1 MKKLF
6 YAFPILWIFIP
17 ILFFSCSEEPIPYEL
32 SEGDVISFRI
42 DPDPTSFFRS
52 YQTAPEMGGLPELYY
67 GQRDG
72 FSEIYTLVEV
82 YPVSTPFFLDTTY
95 SSDSTSY
102 NFVDSIKSVT
112 FSLTLENADD
122 SLSFPELFYYSGDG
136 DTTIFLE
143 NESSFYTVGST
154 LEKIELDSLIS
165 FTDTLENV
173 HFSFDATSLFNNYM
187 LDITRLN
194 SYTFKISGDGETD
207 SLVAFTNPKLEV
219 QFSRTME
226 IPDSTWDSTWVDTAT
241 YTARYKL
248 IIVNPGEWEEGDSTT
263 FSIGRAKGLKSILR
277 FNLDTLSM
285 LPDNIIF
292 KDADLY
298 LKCENTVT
306 KSSFKVLAYPL
317 NDSLDDNQ
325 FSKETRDST
334 NVNDLIGNTSA
345 IIDTLDGFLVLN
357 VRNYLNYI
365 YLEQLPQYGLQ
376 LSSSIDND
384 DPFSIVTFIN
394 DNTFKPYILMR
405 YVATN

>member
-42 DPDPTSFFRS
+42 DPDSTSYFRS
-52 YQTAPEMGGLPELYY
+52 YQTAPEMGGLSELYY
-67 GQRDG
+67 GKRDG
-72 FSEIYTLVEV
+72 FSEIYSLVEV
-82 YPVSTPFFLDTTY
+82 YPVSAPFFLDTTY

-112 FSLTLENADD
+112 FSLTLVD
-122 SLSFPELFYYSGDG
+122 SSNSQYHPVLSYFSGDV

-143 NESSFYTVGST
+143 NESSFYAIDPT
-154 LEKIELDSLIS
+154 LEKIELDSSIS
-165 FTDTLENV
+165 YTDTLENV
-173 HFSFDATSLFNNYM
+173 HFSFDATSLFNDYM
-187 LDITRLN
+187 LETTRLN
-194 SYTFKISGDGETD
+194 SYTFKIGGDGETD

-248 IIVNPGEWEEGDSTT
+248 IIVNPGEWEEGEST

-298 LKCENTVT
+298 LKCDTTIN
-306 KSSFKVLAYPL
+306 SFKVFAYPL
-317 NDSLDDNQ
+317 KDSISINDIDLFSVEQMDTTALEFIGATSSTVDSL
-325 FSKETRDST
+325 
-334 NVNDLIGNTSA
+334 LI
-345 IIDTLDGFLVLN
+345 LN
-357 VRNYLNYI
+357 VRDFVNYI
-365 YLEQLPQYGLQ
+365 YLNQLTHYELQ
-376 LSSSIDND
+376 LSSSTGN
-384 DPFSIVTFIN
+384 DPFSTLTFIN
-394 DNTFKPYILMR
+394 AGPFKPYIIMR

>member
-42 DPDPTSFFRS
+42 DPDSTSYFRS
-52 YQTAPEMGGLPELYY
+52 YQTAPEMGGLSELYY
-67 GQRDG
+67 GKRDG
-72 FSEIYTLVEV
+72 FSEIYSLVEV
-82 YPVSTPFFLDTTY
+82 YPVSSPFFLDTTY

-112 FSLTLENADD
+112 FSLTLVD
-122 SLSFPELFYYSGDG
+122 SSNSQYHPVLSYFSGDV

-143 NESSFYTVGST
+143 NESSFYAIDPT
-154 LEKIELDSLIS
+154 LEKIGFDSPIS
-165 FTDTLENV
+165 STDTLGNV
-173 HFSFDATSLFNNYM
+173 HFLFDATSLFNDYI
-187 LDITRLN
+187 LDNTRLN
-194 SYTFKISGDGETD
+194 SYTFKISGNGDTD

-248 IIVNPGEWEEGDSTT
+248 ILVNPDEWEEGEST

-298 LKCENTVT
+298 LKCDTTIN
-306 KSSFKVLAYPL
+306 SFKVFAYPL
-317 NDSLDDNQ
+317 KDSISINDFDLFSVEQMDTTALEFIGATSSTVDSL
-325 FSKETRDST
+325 
-334 NVNDLIGNTSA
+334 LI
-345 IIDTLDGFLVLN
+345 LN
-357 VRNYLNYI
+357 VRDFVNYI
-365 YLEQLPQYGLQ
+365 YLNQLTHYELQ
-376 LSSSIDND
+376 LSSSMGN
-384 DPFSIVTFIN
+384 DPFSTLTFIN
-394 DNTFKPYILMR
+394 AGPFKPYLIMR

>member
-42 DPDPTSFFRS
+42 DPDSTSYFRS
-52 YQTAPEMGGLPELYY
+52 YQTAPEMGGLSELYY
-67 GQRDG
+67 GKRDG
-72 FSEIYTLVEV
+72 FSEIYSLVEV
-82 YPVSTPFFLDTTY
+82 YPVSAPFFLDTTY

-112 FSLTLENADD
+112 FSLTLVD
-122 SLSFPELFYYSGDG
+122 SSNSQYHPVLSYFSGDV

-143 NESSFYTVGST
+143 NESSFYAIDPT
-154 LEKIELDSLIS
+154 LEKIELDSSIS
-165 FTDTLENV
+165 YTDTLENV
-173 HFSFDATSLFNNYM
+173 HFSFDATSLFNDYM
-187 LDITRLN
+187 LETTRLN
-194 SYTFKISGDGETD
+194 SYTFKIGGDGETD

-219 QFSRTME
+219 QFSRTMG

-248 IIVNPGEWEEGDSTT
+248 IIVNPGEWEEGEST

-298 LKCENTVT
+298 LKCDTTIN
-306 KSSFKVLAYPL
+306 SFKVFAYPFKDSISINDIDL
-317 NDSLDDNQ
+317 FSVEQMDTTALEFIGATSSTVDSL
-325 FSKETRDST
+325 
-334 NVNDLIGNTSA
+334 LI
-345 IIDTLDGFLVLN
+345 LN
-357 VRNYLNYI
+357 VRDFVNYI
-365 YLEQLPQYGLQ
+365 YLNQLTHYELQ
-376 LSSSIDND
+376 LSSSTGN
-384 DPFSIVTFIN
+384 DPFSTLTFIN
-394 DNTFKPYILMR
+394 AGPFKPYIIMR

>member
-42 DPDPTSFFRS
+42 DPDLTSYFRS
-52 YQTAPEMGGLPELYY
+52 YQTAPEMGGLSELYY

-72 FSEIYTLVEV
+72 FSEIYSLVEV
-82 YPVSTPFFLDTTY
+82 YPISAPFFLDTTY

-143 NESSFYTVGST
+143 NESSFYTVDST
-154 LEKIELDSLIS
+154 LEKIGFDSPIS
-165 FTDTLENV
+165 STDTLENI
-173 HFSFDATSLFNNYM
+173 HFLFDVTSLFNNYM
-187 LDITRLN
+187 LDTTRLS
-194 SYTFKISGDGETD
+194 SYTFKINGDGETD
-207 SLVAFTNPKLEV
+207 SLVAFTNPRLEV
-219 QFSRTME
+219 HYSINNV
-226 IPDSTWDSTWVDTAT
+226 IPDDAVDSTWIYTVTFTAKYELTIVD
-241 YTARYKL
+241 
-248 IIVNPGEWEEGDSTT
+248 PGIWAEDTT
-263 FSIGRAKGLKSILR
+263 FSIGRAKGIKSILR

-298 LKCENTVT
+298 LKCDTTIN
-306 KSSFKVLAYPL
+306 SFKVFAYPL
-317 NDSLDDNQ
+317 KDSISINDIDLFSVEQMDTTALEFIGATSSTVDSLL
-325 FSKETRDST
+325 T
-334 NVNDLIGNTSA
+334 
-345 IIDTLDGFLVLN
+345 LN
-357 VRNYLNYI
+357 VRDFVNYI
-365 YLEQLPQYGLQ
+365 YLNQLTHYELQ
-376 LSSSIDND
+376 LSSSTGN
-384 DPFSIVTFIN
+384 DPFSTLTFIN
-394 DNTFKPYILMR
+394 SGPFKPYIIMR

>member
-42 DPDPTSFFRS
+42 DPDSTSYFRS
-52 YQTAPEMGGLPELYY
+52 YQTAPEMGGLSELYY

-72 FSEIYTLVEV
+72 FSEIYSLVEV
-82 YPVSTPFFLDTTY
+82 YPVSAPFFLDTTY

-112 FSLTLENADD
+112 FSLTLVD
-122 SLSFPELFYYSGDG
+122 SSNSQYHPVLSYFSGDV

-143 NESSFYTVGST
+143 NESSFYAIDPT
-154 LEKIELDSLIS
+154 LEKIELDSSIS
-165 FTDTLENV
+165 YTDTLENV
-173 HFSFDATSLFNNYM
+173 HFSFDATSLFNDYM
-187 LDITRLN
+187 LETTRLN
-194 SYTFKISGDGETD
+194 SYTFKIGGDGETD

-219 QFSRTME
+219 QFSRTMG

-248 IIVNPGEWEEGDSTT
+248 IIVNPGEWEEGEST

-298 LKCENTVT
+298 LKCDTTIN
-306 KSSFKVLAYPL
+306 SFKVFAYPFKDSISINDIDL
-317 NDSLDDNQ
+317 FSVEQMDTTALEFIGATSSTVDSL
-325 FSKETRDST
+325 
-334 NVNDLIGNTSA
+334 LI
-345 IIDTLDGFLVLN
+345 LN
-357 VRNYLNYI
+357 VRDFVNYI
-365 YLEQLPQYGLQ
+365 YLNQLTHYELQ
-376 LSSSIDND
+376 LSSSTGN
-384 DPFSIVTFIN
+384 DPFSTLTFIN
-394 DNTFKPYILMR
+394 AGPFKPYIIMR

>member
-42 DPDPTSFFRS
+42 DPDSTSYFRS
-52 YQTAPEMGGLPELYY
+52 YQTAPEMGGLSELYY

-72 FSEIYTLVEV
+72 FSEIYSLVEV
-82 YPVSTPFFLDTTY
+82 YPISAPFFLDTTY

-102 NFVDSIKSVT
+102 YFVDSIESVT
-112 FSLTLENADD
+112 FSLTLENASD
-122 SLSFPELFYYSGDG
+122 SLSSPELVYFSGDG

-143 NESSFYTVGST
+143 NESSFYTVDST
-154 LEKIELDSLIS
+154 LEKIGFDSPIS
-165 FTDTLENV
+165 STDTLENI
-173 HFSFDATSLFNNYM
+173 HFLFDVTSLFNNYM
-187 LDITRLN
+187 LDTTRLS
-194 SYTFKISGDGETD
+194 SYTFKINGDGETD

-219 QFSRTME
+219 HYSINNV
-226 IPDSTWDSTWVDTAT
+226 IPDDAGDSTWIDTVTFTFTAKYELTIVD
-241 YTARYKL
+241 
-248 IIVNPGEWEEGDSTT
+248 PGIWAEDTT
-263 FSIGRAKGLKSILR
+263 FSIGRAKGVKSILR

-306 KSSFKVLAYPL
+306 DSSFRVLAYPL
-317 NDSLDDNQ
+317 NDSLVLDDINQ
-325 FSKETRDST
+325 FSKDST
-334 NVNDLIGNTSA
+334 NVNDLIGYTSA

-376 LSSSIDND
+376 LSSSPAND

-394 DNTFKPYILMR
+394 DDTFKPYIIMR

>member
-42 DPDPTSFFRS
+42 DPDSTSYFRS
-52 YQTAPEMGGLPELYY
+52 YQTAPEMGGLSELYY
-67 GQRDG
+67 GKRDG
-72 FSEIYTLVEV
+72 FSEIYSLVEV
-82 YPVSTPFFLDTTY
+82 YPVSSPFFLDTTY

-112 FSLTLENADD
+112 FSLTLVD
-122 SLSFPELFYYSGDG
+122 SSNSQYHPVLSYFSGDV

-143 NESSFYTVGST
+143 NESSFYAIDPT
-154 LEKIELDSLIS
+154 LEKIGFDSPIS
-165 FTDTLENV
+165 STDTLGNV
-173 HFSFDATSLFNNYM
+173 HFLFDATSLFNDYM
-187 LDITRLN
+187 LDTTRLN

-207 SLVAFTNPKLEV
+207 SLVTFTNPRLEV
-219 QFSRTME
+219 HYSINNVILDDAVDT
-226 IPDSTWDSTWVDTAT
+226 TWIDTAT

-248 IIVNPGEWEEGDSTT
+248 ILVNPDEWEEGEST

-298 LKCENTVT
+298 LKCDTTIN
-306 KSSFKVLAYPL
+306 SFKVFAYPL
-317 NDSLDDNQ
+317 KDSISINDFDLFSVEQMDTTALEFIGATSSTVDSL
-325 FSKETRDST
+325 
-334 NVNDLIGNTSA
+334 LI
-345 IIDTLDGFLVLN
+345 LN
-357 VRNYLNYI
+357 VRDFVNYI
-365 YLEQLPQYGLQ
+365 YLNQLTHYELQ
-376 LSSSIDND
+376 LSSSMGN
-384 DPFSIVTFIN
+384 DPFSTLTFIN
-394 DNTFKPYILMR
+394 AGPFKPYLIMR

>member
-42 DPDPTSFFRS
+42 DPDPTSYFRS
-52 YQTAPEMGGLPELYY
+52 YQTAPEMGGLSELYY

-72 FSEIYTLVEV
+72 FSEIYSLVEV
-82 YPVSTPFFLDTTY
+82 YPISAPFFLDTTY

-248 IIVNPGEWEEGDSTT
+248 IIVNPGEWEEGDST
-263 FSIGRAKGLKSILR
+263 FSIGRAKGVKSILR
-277 FNLDTLSM
+277 FNLVTLSM

-298 LKCENTVT
+298 LKCDTTIN
-306 KSSFKVLAYPL
+306 SFKVFAYPL
-317 NDSLDDNQ
+317 KDSISINDIDLFSVEQMDTTALEFIGATSSTVDSL
-325 FSKETRDST
+325 
-334 NVNDLIGNTSA
+334 LI
-345 IIDTLDGFLVLN
+345 LN
-357 VRNYLNYI
+357 VRDFVNYI
-365 YLEQLPQYGLQ
+365 YLNQLTHYELQ
-376 LSSSIDND
+376 LSSSPAND

-394 DNTFKPYILMR
+394 DNTFKPFILVR

>member
-6 YAFPILWIFIP
+6 YTFPILWIFIP

-42 DPDPTSFFRS
+42 DPNSTSYFRS
-52 YQTAPEMGGLPELYY
+52 YQTAPEMGGLSELYY

-72 FSEIYTLVEV
+72 FSEIYSLVEV

-102 NFVDSIKSVT
+102 YFVDSIEDVT
-112 FSLTLENADD
+112 FSLTLVD
-122 SLSFPELFYYSGDG
+122 SSNSQYHPVLSYFSGDG

-143 NESSFYTVGST
+143 NESSFYTVNST
-154 LEKIELDSLIS
+154 LDTIGFDSPIS
-165 FTDTLENV
+165 STDTLGNV
-173 HFSFDATSLFNNYM
+173 HFSFGATSLFNNYM
-187 LDITRLN
+187 LDATRLN

-226 IPDSTWDSTWVDTAT
+226 IPDSTWDSTWVDTVT

-248 IIVNPGEWEEGDSTT
+248 IIVNPGEWEEGDST

-298 LKCENTVT
+298 LKCDTTIN
-306 KSSFKVLAYPL
+306 SFKVFAYPL
-317 NDSLDDNQ
+317 KDSISINDIDLFSVEQMDTTALEFIGATSSTVDSL
-325 FSKETRDST
+325 
-334 NVNDLIGNTSA
+334 LI
-345 IIDTLDGFLVLN
+345 LN
-357 VRNYLNYI
+357 VRDFVNYI
-365 YLEQLPQYGLQ
+365 YLNQLTHYELQ
-376 LSSSIDND
+376 LSSSPAND

>member
-42 DPDPTSFFRS
+42 DPDPTSYFRS
-52 YQTAPEMGGLPELYY
+52 YQTAPEMGGLSELYY

-72 FSEIYTLVEV
+72 FSEIYSLVEV
-82 YPVSTPFFLDTTY
+82 YPVSAPFFLDTTY

-102 NFVDSIKSVT
+102 YFVDLIESVT
-112 FSLTLENADD
+112 FSLTLVD
-122 SLSFPELFYYSGDG
+122 SINSQYHPVLSYFSGDV

-143 NESSFYTVGST
+143 NESSFYTIDPT
-154 LEKIELDSLIS
+154 LEKIGFDSPLS
-165 FTDTLENV
+165 SSDTSGNV
-173 HFSFDATSLFNNYM
+173 HFSFDATSLFNEYM
-187 LDITRLN
+187 LDTTRLN

-207 SLVAFTNPKLEV
+207 SLVTFTNPRLEV
-219 QFSRTME
+219 QFSRTMG

-248 IIVNPGEWEEGDSTT
+248 IIVNPGEWEEGEST

-292 KDADLY
+292 KDADFY
-298 LKCENTVT
+298 LKCETTIN
-306 KSSFKVLAYPL
+306 SFKVFAYPL
-317 NDSLDDNQ
+317 KDSISINDFDLFSVEQMDTTVLEFIGATSSTADSL
-325 FSKETRDST
+325 
-334 NVNDLIGNTSA
+334 LI
-345 IIDTLDGFLVLN
+345 LN
-357 VRNYLNYI
+357 VRDFVNYI
-365 YLEQLPQYGLQ
+365 YLNQLTHYELQ
-376 LSSSIDND
+376 LSSSMGN
-384 DPFSIVTFIN
+384 DPFSTLTFIN
-394 DNTFKPYILMR
+394 AGPFKPYLIMR

>member
-42 DPDPTSFFRS
+42 DPDSTSYFRS
-52 YQTAPEMGGLPELYY
+52 YQTAPEMGGLSELYY

-72 FSEIYTLVEV
+72 FSEIYSLVEV
-82 YPVSTPFFLDTTY
+82 YPVSAPFFLDTTY

-102 NFVDSIKSVT
+102 YFVDSIESVT
-112 FSLTLENADD
+112 FSLTLENAGD
-122 SLSFPELFYYSGDG
+122 SLSSPELVYFSGDG

-143 NESSFYTVGST
+143 NESSFYTIDQT
-154 LEKIELDSLIS
+154 LEKIEFDSPIS
-165 FTDTLENV
+165 YTDTLENV

-187 LDITRLN
+187 LDTTRLN

-207 SLVAFTNPKLEV
+207 SLVTFTNPRLEV

-248 IIVNPGEWEEGDSTT
+248 IIVNPDEWEEGEST

-298 LKCENTVT
+298 LKCETTIN
-306 KSSFKVLAYPL
+306 SFKVFAYPL
-317 NDSLDDNQ
+317 KDSISINDFDLFSVEQMDTTALEFIGATSSTADSLLILNI
-325 FSKETRDST
+325 RDF
-334 NVNDLIGNTSA
+334 V
-345 IIDTLDGFLVLN
+345 
-357 VRNYLNYI
+357 NYI
-365 YLEQLPQYGLQ
+365 YLNQLTRYELQ
-376 LSSSIDND
+376 LSSSMGN
-384 DPFSIVTFIN
+384 DPFSILTFIN
-394 DNTFKPYILMR
+394 AGPFKPYIIMR

>member
-42 DPDPTSFFRS
+42 DPDSTSYFRS
-52 YQTAPEMGGLPELYY
+52 YQTAPEMGGLSELYY
-67 GQRDG
+67 GKRDG
-72 FSEIYTLVEV
+72 FSEIYSLVEV
-82 YPVSTPFFLDTTY
+82 YPVSSPFFLDTTY

-112 FSLTLENADD
+112 FSLTLVD
-122 SLSFPELFYYSGDG
+122 SSNSQYHPVLSYFSGDV

-143 NESSFYTVGST
+143 NESSFYAIDPT
-154 LEKIELDSLIS
+154 LEKIGFDSPIS
-165 FTDTLENV
+165 STDTLGNV
-173 HFSFDATSLFNNYM
+173 HFLFDATSLFNDYI
-187 LDITRLN
+187 LDNTRLN
-194 SYTFKISGDGETD
+194 SYTFKISGNGDTD

-248 IIVNPGEWEEGDSTT
+248 ILVNPDEWEEGEST

-298 LKCENTVT
+298 LKCDTTIN
-306 KSSFKVLAYPL
+306 SFKVFAYPL
-317 NDSLDDNQ
+317 KDSISINDIDLFSVEQMDTTALEFIGATSSTVDSL
-325 FSKETRDST
+325 
-334 NVNDLIGNTSA
+334 LI
-345 IIDTLDGFLVLN
+345 LN
-357 VRNYLNYI
+357 VRDFVNYI
-365 YLEQLPQYGLQ
+365 YLNQLTHYELQ
-376 LSSSIDND
+376 LSSSTGN
-384 DPFSIVTFIN
+384 DPFSTLTFIN
-394 DNTFKPYILMR
+394 AGPFKPYIIMR

>member
-42 DPDPTSFFRS
+42 DPDSTSYFRS
-52 YQTAPEMGGLPELYY
+52 YQTAPEMGGLSELYY
-67 GQRDG
+67 GKRDG
-72 FSEIYTLVEV
+72 FSEIYSLVEV
-82 YPVSTPFFLDTTY
+82 YPVSAPFFLDTTY

-112 FSLTLENADD
+112 FSLTLVD
-122 SLSFPELFYYSGDG
+122 SSNSQYHPVLSYFSGDV

-143 NESSFYTVGST
+143 NESSFYAIDPT
-154 LEKIELDSLIS
+154 LEKIELDSSIS
-165 FTDTLENV
+165 YTDTLENV
-173 HFSFDATSLFNNYM
+173 HFSFDATSLFNDYM
-187 LDITRLN
+187 LETTRLN
-194 SYTFKISGDGETD
+194 SYTFKIGGDGETD

-219 QFSRTME
+219 QFSRTMG

-248 IIVNPGEWEEGDSTT
+248 IIVNPGEWEEGEST

-298 LKCENTVT
+298 LKCDTTIN
-306 KSSFKVLAYPL
+306 SFKVFAYPL
-317 NDSLDDNQ
+317 KDSISINDIDLFSVEQMDTTALEFIGATSSTVDSL
-325 FSKETRDST
+325 
-334 NVNDLIGNTSA
+334 LI
-345 IIDTLDGFLVLN
+345 LN
-357 VRNYLNYI
+357 VRDFVNYI
-365 YLEQLPQYGLQ
+365 YLNQLTHYELQ
-376 LSSSIDND
+376 LSSSTGN
-384 DPFSIVTFIN
+384 DPFSTLTFIN
-394 DNTFKPYILMR
+394 AGPFKPYIIMR